1 MQLQNLKQYLYNPI
15 CLSCGSFFVND
26 HLFCDECYQKKIAPI
41 AEMKMKPLTEKFE
54 AYYLMNWIP
63 FESDML
69 SETVY
74 RMKSDKCFRA
84 WVYYAEKAADEL
96 AENLNIE
103 QIDYIIPIPGSKNT
117 SVHSHIFAQ
126 ILGRTLRKPILN
138 ILVKTQML
146 TEQKRKNKTER
157 LNKTIR
163 LHEQFTSNLKLL
175 GLARSHVLVVDDILT
190 TGSSFIQS
198 VDALGA
204 VKKATL
210 LTLFHRTANSNTV
223 LVS

>member
-1 MQLQNLKQYLYNPI
+1 MKQ
-15 CLSCGSFFVND
+15 
-26 HLFCDECYQKKIAPI
+26 
-41 AEMKMKPLTEKFE
+41 LTEKFE
-54 AYYLMNWIP
+54 SYFLLNWIP

-69 SETVY
+69 SEMVY
-74 RMKSDKCFRA
+74 RMKSDKCFGA
-84 WVYYAEKAADEL
+84 WMYYAEKAADEL

-103 QIDYIIPIPGSKNT
+103 QIDYIIPIPGSKKT

-126 ILGRTLRKPILN
+126 LLGRALRKPILD
-138 ILVKTQML
+138 ILVKTQ
-146 TEQKRKNKTER
+146 TIGEQKRKNKTER

-163 LHEQFTSNLKLL
+163 LHEQFTRNLNLL

-198 VDALGA
+198 VEALGP
-204 VKKATL
+204 VRKATL